1 VNVLFRNY
9 LILNDHHRDATA
21 GDVKE
26 LFGLKQNQAWPAE
39 GVPIKVIQGT
49 ICWIYPLRKGE
60 GFKLRAYCSC
70 KFCGKAVPIGRLRQ
84 HMEGHSNNEACKIR
98 AEAEHG
104 NA

>member
-1 VNVLFRNY
+1 MNILFRNY

-39 GVPIKVIQGT
+39 GMKIQVIQGT
-49 ICWIYPLRKGE
+49 ICWVYPLRKGE
-60 GFKLRAYCSC
+60 GFRLRAYCSC
-70 KFCGKAVPIGRLRQ
+70 RFCGKAVPIGRLRQ
-84 HMEGHSNNEACKIR
+84 HVEGHSNNEVNIMR
-98 AEAEHG
+98 VETEHG